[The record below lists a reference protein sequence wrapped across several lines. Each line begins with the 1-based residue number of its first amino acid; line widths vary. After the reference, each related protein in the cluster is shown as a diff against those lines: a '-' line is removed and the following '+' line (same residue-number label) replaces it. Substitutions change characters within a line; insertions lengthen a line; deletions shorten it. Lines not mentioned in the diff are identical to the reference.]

1 MDMRAKNISMA
12 AVIAT
17 AAVLVSCKCEQ
28 KIIVSNDSELSR
40 KAQTIELNLSDI
52 KGVTAENA
60 VVTDAE
66 GIQIPSQIYTD
77 AEGRTL
83 LLFQTDVNAGE
94 TVEYVVR
101 PGERAVFGTRAYSR
115 YVPERLDDYA
125 WENDLVAGRIYG
137 PALSSPRTFGC
148 DIWLKCTDRLV
159 IDDWFKKMD
168 YHHNYGEGMDCYKV
182 ANTLGGGAVTPYVG
196 EKLIIGDNWATQ
208 EHLTDGPIRTK
219 AYFTYDAFDVAG
231 QKVSATREI
240 SLDAN
245 SRFVQSTTW
254 FSAQTQELPLALGAI
269 QHDVLDRVDGTN
281 WIAFTEVASDTKQPE
296 IDGNISIGLV
306 LSPELS
312 AEGTATLDGHAV
324 IKTTAKCGSP
334 VTVWTASGWS
344 QGGVESPQA
353 WTALVQ
359 DFAYAK
365 AHPLKVEVVK

>member
-40 KAQTIELNLSDI
+40 KAQTIELNLNDL

-182 ANTLGGGAVTPYVG
+182 AGTLGGGAIAPYSG
-196 EKLIIGDNWATQ
+196 EKIIIGDNYATQ
-208 EHLTDGPIRTK
+208 QHICDGPIRTE
-219 AYFTYDAFDVAG
+219 AVFTYDAIDVNG
-231 QKVSATREI
+231 RQVTATRTV
-240 SLDAN
+240 SLDAGC
-245 SRFVQSTTW
+245 RFVKSVMT
-254 FSAQTQELPLALGAI
+254 FNFEGEEGLPVVLGA
-269 QHDVLDRVDGTN
+269 VLHNVIGREDGEN
-281 WIAFTEVASDTKQPE
+281 FIAFTEQASDSSDPE
-296 IDGNISIGLV
+296 RDGNISIGLV
-306 LSPELS
+306 LGADAAGTGTLDSH
-312 AEGTATLDGHAV
+312 AVVYGTALPGQPLTSWAG
-324 IKTTAKCGSP
+324 
-334 VTVWTASGWS
+334 SGWS
-344 QGGVESPQA
+344 QGGVESQETWA
-353 WTALVQ
+353 QEVK
-359 DFAYAK
+359 DFAYAQ
-365 AHPLKVEVVK
+365 AHPLKVTLK